1 LLKANLK
8 PFELH
13 LASLNLY
20 QMTARVRSYIGVNI
34 FSSNKLIIPN
44 FPAVHHIL
52 DSFYMY
58 MRLYDRVLPMLTVHN
73 NDSW

>member
-1 LLKANLK
+1 
-8 PFELH
+8 
-13 LASLNLY
+13 
-20 QMTARVRSYIGVNI
+20 MTARVRSYIGVNI